1 MRKKANRIGETNI
14 NCQGLKMTI
23 ISYRGAHDIDVQFED
38 GYVSHN
44 KDYRYFKNG
53 TMKSYFVPTVL
64 GVGIIG
70 GEDIDDKSYLIWFHM
85 LRRCYDK
92 KLHSK
97 EPTYKD
103 VTCCEEWLNYQNFK
117 KWFDNNYYE
126 IDNDNMQLDKDI
138 LYKDNKI
145 YSPETC
151 VFVNQRINKLFIKRK
166 AKRGSLPI
174 GVTYNKRDNK
184 IQARCDINNGNNSKK
199 FLGTFDT
206 PEEAFKSYK
215 TFKEKYIK
223 QVAEEYKDKIP
234 KKLYDAMYRYEV
246 EITD

>member
-23 ISYRGAHDIDVQFED
+23 ISYRGTHDIDVQFED
-38 GYVSHN
+38 GYVSYN

-92 KLHSK
+92 KLHLK
-97 EPTYKD
+97 EPTYKEA
-103 VTCCEEWLNYQNFK
+103 TCCEEWLNYQNFA
-117 KWFDNNYYE
+117 KWYDENYYE
-126 IDNDNMQLDKDI
+126 IEGEQMALDKDI
-138 LYKDNKI
+138 LIKGNKV
-145 YSPETC
+145 YSPKTC
-151 VFVNQRINKLFIKRK
+151 CFVPKRINSLFVKND
-166 AKRGSLPI
+166 AVRGSLPI
-174 GVTYNKRDNK
+174 GVRHSRTKKGYQSECN
-184 IQARCDINNGNNSKK
+184 ILNNPIY
-199 FLGTFDT
+199 LGTFST
-206 PEEAFKSYK
+206 PEEAFKVYK
-215 TFKEKYIK
+215 EFKENYIK
-223 QVAEEYKDKIP
+223 QVADEYKDKIP
-234 KKLYDAMYRYEV
+234 KKLYEAMYRYEV

>member
-1 MRKKANRIGETNI
+1 
-14 NCQGLKMTI
+14 
-23 ISYRGAHDIDVQFED
+23 
-38 GYVSHN
+38 
-44 KDYRYFKNG
+44 
-53 TMKSYFVPTVL
+53 
-64 GVGIIG
+64 
-70 GEDIDDKSYLIWFHM
+70 M

-92 KLHSK
+92 KLHLK

-103 VTCCEEWLNYQNFK
+103 ATCCEEWLNYE
-117 KWFDNNYYE
+117 NYYE

-151 VFVNQRINKLFIKRK
+151 IFVNQRINKLFIKRK

-184 IQARCDINNGNNSKK
+184 IQARCDITKGNGGKK
-199 FLGTFDT
+199 YLGSLKT
-206 PEEAFKSYK
+206 PEEAFKAYK

-223 QVAEEYKDKIP
+223 QVADESKDKIP
-234 KKLYDAMYRYEV
+234 KKLYEAMYRYEV